1 MAASLKDA
9 SVVVFGGSSG
19 MGLATARTV
28 LNEGARVTIV
38 GRNADRLDQA
48 REELSGDVRRAALDV
63 GDEAAVRDLFDGIDD
78 VDHVVCFAGT
88 SAFGPI
94 VETDIATLRGTVD
107 SRFWGP
113 VYISK
118 YAGARMTAGSL
129 TFCTGSGVE
138 RPRPGS
144 SILSAAASGA
154 ETFSRGMARELA
166 PIRVNVVRPGMID
179 TPLIERTGISLE
191 EHTAGLPIPRVGRP
205 EEVAHAVVFLITNEF
220 VTGVV
225 LPVDGG
231 AALV

>member
-88 SAFGPI
+88 SAFGPPI

-129 TFCTGSGVE
+129 TFCTGGSGVE

-144 SILSAAASGA
+144 SILSAAASGGA

-179 TPLIERTGISLE
+179 TP
-191 EHTAGLPIPRVGRP
+191 
-205 EEVAHAVVFLITNEF
+205 
-220 VTGVV
+220 
-225 LPVDGG
+225 
-231 AALV
+231 